1 MNLAEVTIECI
12 SVSGRDKYWSII
24 SDVFDAVDTKQLWAG
39 VKNLSGDTEFY
50 TIQSGDSYFSVLF
63 VTPIRLAGI
72 SLGGIGGVCTR
83 EKHRGLGYGQLVME
97 RALQDTRGV
106 YDALLLWTRIPDY
119 FKSFGFIEM
128 PELFIP
134 DPSGSTPMFFFHQKD
149 LRLAISSCTNL
160 PRDYF

>member
-1 MNLAEVTIECI
+1 MP
-12 SVSGRDKYWSII
+12 SRYKD
-24 SDVFDAVDTKQLWAG
+24 
-39 VKNLSGDTEFY
+39 FY
-50 TIQSGDSYFSVLF
+50 TIQSAGSYFSVLF
-63 VTPIRLAGI
+63 VTPIKLAGI

-83 EKHRGLGYGQLVME
+83 KEHRGLGYGRLVME
-97 RALQDTRGV
+97 RALQDTYGV